1 MTTMTA
7 EALQVPHGRPLT
19 RADLDGAP
27 DDGHRYELM
36 DGALLVTP
44 APRFRHQKAVSSL
57 HTLLVAA
64 APEGT
69 EVLTSPFDVV
79 LAEDTVIQPDLLAAP
94 RSAFTE
100 TDLPGP
106 PLLAIE
112 VLSPSTRSIDLLLK
126 RDRLRRAG
134 CPHYW
139 VLDPDQPSLT
149 AWTLK
154 DDEYVEAAHAVGDTP
169 AHLTEPFDLTIIPSE
184 LLA

>member
-7 EALQVPHGRPLT
+7 EALQVPHTRPFT

-27 DDGHRYELM
+27 DDGHRYELI
-36 DGALLVTP
+36 DGALVVTP
-44 APRFRHQKAVSSL
+44 APRFRHQKVVSSL

-79 LAEDTVIQPDLLAAP
+79 LAEDTVVQPDLLVAS
-94 RSAFTE
+94 RTAFTE
-100 TDLPGP
+100 IDLPGP
-106 PLLAIE
+106 PLIAIE

-126 RDRLRRAG
+126 RERLRLAG

-139 VLDPDQPSLT
+139 VLDPDEPALT
-149 AWTLK
+149 AWTL
-154 DDEYVEAAHAVGDTP
+154 DGTEYVESAHAAGRTTAYLTDPFDVAVTP
-169 AHLTEPFDLTIIPSE
+169 AA
-184 LLA
+184 LLV